1 MVAAEEFSQSR
12 KLRRITAG
20 ELAIGTVLPRDIS
33 DITGKVLARRGETIS
48 SRAQINTLIEHGLFV
63 EDETPPPTAPVVP
76 RSTSAVALILEARRQ
91 LEVVC
96 SRNASGGFKQ
106 QILEVRRLIA
116 EACSLSQEVSLATA
130 LLHRQGRYS
139 IRHSVDVA
147 VACQV
152 VGTNLQV
159 GEPDLTSI
167 VAAALTMNINMLEL
181 QDTLELQHAPLTGA
195 QREHVQQHPAK
206 GEAYLREL
214 GVDDEVWL
222 HAVLCHHE
230 AIDGTGYGRPE
241 KGGEVPIPAQF
252 ISLAD
257 VYCARISSRATRRAM
272 RPSAVLKALF
282 LDQGKKVRSG
292 LASQFIKAV
301 GVFPPG
307 TPVRLQNGEIAVV
320 TRRGDSTS
328 QPEVC
333 AVVRSGGTPHLS
345 PVARDTSQPQFAVR
359 EVLDWSALGAPPS
372 MESVWGK
379 VAALGP
385 VPRSATVDLAGSE
398 KA

>member
-1 MVAAEEFSQSR
+1 MVAGSEAGQTR
-12 KLRRITAG
+12 KLRRITAN
-20 ELAIGTVLPRDIS
+20 ELAIGTVLPRDAS
-33 DITGKVLARRGETIS
+33 DITGRLLARRGEVIS
-48 SRAQINTLIEHGLFV
+48 SRAQINNLIEHGLFP
-63 EDETPPPTAPVVP
+63 EDIPPPAPAAP
-76 RSTSAVALILEARRQ
+76 RSTSAVALILEARRR
-91 LEVVC
+91 LEVAC
-96 SRNASGGFKQ
+96 SPDAVATGFKE
-106 QILEVRRLIA
+106 QILEVRALIA

-152 VGTNLQV
+152 VGSNLQV
-159 GEPDLTSI
+159 EEPDLTSI
-167 VAAALTMNINMLEL
+167 VAAALTMNIGMLQL
-181 QDTLELQHAPLTGA
+181 QDTLQLQHEPLTDA
-195 QREHVQQHPAK
+195 QREQVQEHPAK
-206 GEAYLREL
+206 GEAYLRAR

-257 VYCARISSRATRRAM
+257 VYCARISNRGTRRAM
-272 RPSAVLKALF
+272 RPSTALKALF

-307 TPVRLQNGEIAVV
+307 TPVRLQNGEIAIV
-320 TRRGDSTS
+320 TRRGESTS
-328 QPEVC
+328 RPHVC
-333 AVVRSGGTPHLS
+333 AVVRSGGTPHLT
-345 PVARDTSQPQFAVR
+345 PVARDTGQPQYAVC
-359 EVLDWSALGAPPS
+359 EVLEWSALGAPPS

-385 VPRSATVDLAGSE
+385 VARAPAPEAAASETV
-398 KA
+398 